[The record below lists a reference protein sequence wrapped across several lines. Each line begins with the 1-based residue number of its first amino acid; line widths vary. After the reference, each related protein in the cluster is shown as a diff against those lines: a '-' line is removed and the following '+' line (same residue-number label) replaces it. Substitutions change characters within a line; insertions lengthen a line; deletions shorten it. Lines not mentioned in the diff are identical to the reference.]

1 MGKGK
6 KSDRKQPGGK
16 GRVLALL
23 VLCALVFGVFV
34 ARLAYLQFY
43 RADYY
48 AEKVAKASATRHTV
62 TLPAAR
68 GDITDRDG
76 TLLAQDTTVYAL
88 RLCLPAPPGTDLE
101 QTIQTLQELQIL
113 DPETGGKDVE
123 TQLAAFFDAVSAG
136 ELPLADELTGAQA
149 AALYESGLPQSGAVR
164 LVARGARSWAEGDL
178 MPHALGFPG
187 PITAEQWA
195 ADDDALQKAGVR
207 MDEWIGQSGLE
218 QVYDALLRGKSGS
231 LTVTTGLD
239 GAVQSEELTVSP
251 QPGATLVL
259 CLDAALQRVVKTA
272 LSDQMELL
280 RTTRAA
286 GQGKEVS
293 AGAAVVVDVQTGG
306 ILAAVSLPGY
316 DLNLYRT
323 DYNELSADAAAPLMD
338 RVSTGQYAPGSAFK
352 PAVAA
357 AALYDGL
364 ITPQDTVNCT
374 GVYRYYAGYQPGCLQ
389 LGHRGLVDLATALQ
403 YSCNIYFYDVGRRL
417 GVDAFS
423 ATAQLLG
430 LGASTG
436 VELPEASG
444 RLTWTTDD
452 NYPAG
457 LALQAAIGQGNT
469 AVTPLQLA
477 AYAAALANNGTRPAL
492 HFAEKAVDADGETV
506 WQYAPQTL
514 STAPGGETVFA
525 PIREGMV
532 LMSQTL
538 SALRGAAVSVACKT
552 GSPQRPE
559 TLPDGSHYTNSVL
572 IGYTPAEAPRI
583 AVAVVL
589 EQGGGGANAAPI
601 LRSILDAR
609 ELWM

>member
-6 KSDRKQPGGK
+6 GSGHKLSGGK
-16 GRVLALL
+16 GRVLVLL
-23 VLCALVFGVFV
+23 MLCTVVFGIFI

-48 AEKVAKASATRHTV
+48 AEKVAKASSTRHTV

-76 TLLAQDTTVYAL
+76 TLLAQDTTVYTL
-88 RLCLPAPPGTDLE
+88 TLCLPAPPGTDLK

-136 ELPLADELTGAQA
+136 ELPLADALTGAQA

-164 LVARGARSWAEGDL
+164 LVAQGARSWSEGDL
-178 MPHALGFPG
+178 IPHALGFPG

-195 ADDDALQKAGVR
+195 ADDYALKKAGVS
-207 MDEWIGQSGLE
+207 MDAWIGQSGLE
-218 QVYDALLRGKSGS
+218 QAYDALLRGRNGA

-239 GAVQSEELTVSP
+239 GSVQQEALTVSP

-259 CLDAALQRVVKTA
+259 CLDAELQRLVRTA
-272 LSDQMELL
+272 LEDQMELL

-286 GQGKEVS
+286 GQGKEVC
-293 AGAAVVVDVQTGG
+293 AGAAVVVDVRTGG

-316 DLNLYRT
+316 DLNRYRSDYRT
-323 DYNELSADAAAPLMD
+323 LSTDASIPLMD
-338 RVSTGQYAPGSAFK
+338 RVTTGQYAPGSAFK

-357 AALYDGL
+357 AALYAGQ
-364 ITPQDTVNCT
+364 ITPEDTVNCT
-374 GVYRYYAGYQPGCLQ
+374 GVYTYYAGYQPGCLQ
-389 LGHRGLVDLATALQ
+389 LGHRGLVNLATALE
-403 YSCNIYFYDVGRRL
+403 YSCNIFFYDVGRRL

-430 LGASTG
+430 LGSPTG

-444 RLTWTTDD
+444 RLTWTTDE
-452 NYPAG
+452 NYQAG
-457 LALQAAIGQGNT
+457 LTLQAAIGQGNT

-477 AYAAALANNGTRPAL
+477 AYATALANNGTRPAL
-492 HFAEKAVDADGETV
+492 HFAEKALDADGKTV
-506 WQYAPQTL
+506 WQYQSQTL
-514 STAPGGETVFA
+514 ATAPGGEAVFA

-538 SALRGAAVSVACKT
+538 SALRGAPVSVACKT

-572 IGYTPAEAPRI
+572 IGYAPAEAPRI

-601 LRSILDAR
+601 LRAVLDAQ
-609 ELWM
+609 ELWI